1 MLIFSIKDVVDV
13 PGVGES
19 RMSSHFSQA
28 PCGANSTA
36 RKPQRKAVF
45 PLRTRFSPS
54 EEAVVSHAGITETH
68 CAVERAHENGAMN
81 PRTTASTSAIAITAI
96 TAMLAACA
104 LADTA
109 APKETVLTAQASQ
122 PTWPSAIQAAL
133 PAMLADAARRAGLAQ
148 ERLRVETVEAVTW
161 PDGAL
166 GCPQPDRAYTQAL
179 VPGWRV
185 VIAAPGT
192 AGFFYHLNRRGSW
205 LWCPADRAQPAVPDA
220 RT

>member
-1 MLIFSIKDVVDV
+1 MK
-13 PGVGES
+13 
-19 RMSSHFSQA
+19 
-28 PCGANSTA
+28 
-36 RKPQRKAVF
+36 
-45 PLRTRFSPS
+45 
-54 EEAVVSHAGITETH
+54 
-68 CAVERAHENGAMN
+68 
-81 PRTTASTSAIAITAI
+81 PRTTASTIAIVL

-109 APKETVLTAQASQ
+109 APKETVLTAQASP
-122 PTWPSAIQAAL
+122 PTWPPEIQAAL

-192 AGFFYHLNRRGSW
+192 ADLFYHLNRRGSW
-205 LWCPADRAQPAVPDA
+205 LWCQADRAQPAMPDT
-220 RT
+220 RI